1 MTTAVQS
8 QRKRKMNYRSRG
20 KLLIHIILVI
30 GSFVMIFP
38 FVWMILTSFKSNGES
53 LLIPPT
59 LLPGSGS
66 RKTIRRSPGRCL
78 SVPCI
83 SIRLP

>member
-59 LLPGSGS
+59 LLPRVWLTENYSEVT
-66 RKTIRRSPGRCL
+66 RTLPFFSP
-78 SVPCI
+78 VTTPF
-83 SIRLP
+83 